1 MAEQNWAGNVD
12 YLARRVRAPV
22 TIDEL
27 QHIVA
32 ESSARGR
39 RIHALGSRHSFN
51 RVADTDGDLI
61 STADLNRIV
70 DIDHSASTVRVQG
83 GIRYAELSSA
93 LQAEGLALANLP
105 SLPHITV
112 AGAVSTGTHGSG
124 IDNPSLSASVVAI
137 ELVTANGELV
147 RMSAA
152 DDDNT
157 LSGAVVGL
165 GALGVVATLT
175 LTVEPAFEVE
185 QTLWRS
191 LPIDEAADHLD
202 EIMSVAY
209 SVSLFT
215 NWTSGEFHQ
224 VWVKRRT
231 DTDLPGVP
239 SADDALAKRFGL
251 RRAETALHMVPG
263 VSPDACTEQLGR
275 RGPWH
280 ERLPHFRPEFTPSV
294 GAELQSEYFVDRSD
308 GPDALR
314 AVYGLA
320 DRLAPLLLATEVRTV
335 AADGLWL
342 SPASGRNTLALH
354 FTWRLDQPRVMALL
368 PHLELALAPFAARPH
383 WGKLTAM
390 PANEIRTTYTRFD
403 DFVGLADRLDP
414 TRLFRNDYLDDLL
427 Q

>member
-12 YLARRVRAPV
+12 YLAQRVRAPV

-83 GIRYAELSSA
+83 GIRYAELSTA
-93 LQAEGLALANLP
+93 LHAEGLALANLP

-124 IDNPSLSASVVAI
+124 VDNPSLSASVVAI

-231 DTDLPGVP
+231 DSDLPGV
-239 SADDALAKRFGL
+239 S
-251 RRAETALHMVPG
+251 
-263 VSPDACTEQLGR
+263 S
-275 RGPWH
+275 
-280 ERLPHFRPEFTPSV
+280 
-294 GAELQSEYFVDRSD
+294 
-308 GPDALR
+308 PDALR

-335 AADGLWL
+335 AADDLWL
-342 SPASGRNTLALH
+342 SPASERNTLALH

-368 PHLELALAPFAARPH
+368 PHLELALAPFAARART
-383 WGKLTAM
+383 G
-390 PANEIRTTYTRFD
+390 AN
-403 DFVGLADRLDP
+403 
-414 TRLFRNDYLDDLL
+414 
-427 Q
+427 